1 MNLGYRIYEP
11 VYLGSRN
18 KAADQDPQSR
28 NLMILSLP
36 VLSEPDELAALLFV
50 KVLQSEGVSAQPAT
64 FGDLKAQI
72 DVWCKSN
79 QLIVCLSAISP
90 SATESARRLVKPIRR
105 QFPELPILVGLW
117 NAADEGKMDSGDLQ
131 TTGANQVVTTLQ
143 EIALSDSTA
152 VPLTQRF
159 PLSRFRKHLSGA
171 VVKPRTSSFASSV
184 PRRAGHRSWT

>member
-1 MNLGYRIYEP
+1 
-11 VYLGSRN
+11 
-18 KAADQDPQSR
+18 
-28 NLMILSLP
+28 MILSLP

-72 DVWCKSN
+72 DLWYKSN

-131 TTGANQVVTTLQ
+131 ATGANQVVTTLQ
-143 EIALSDSTA
+143 EGLDAILKWLPVSSHNPEMPATRLS
-152 VPLTQRF
+152 
-159 PLSRFRKHLSGA
+159 
-171 VVKPRTSSFASSV
+171 
-184 PRRAGHRSWT
+184 